1 VEEARAQRSQG
12 LGLKESVRAAGGV
25 PVRRRGDGELEVL
38 LVHRP
43 KYSDWTF
50 PKGKVKD
57 GERDEVAAVR
67 EVEEETGLRC
77 GLGPELA
84 STHYTDPKLRQKTV
98 RYWAME
104 SCSGRFEPGDEVDEV
119 AWLTPN
125 AAARQLSYERDR
137 DVLRSLAEAR

>member
-1 VEEARAQRSQG
+1 
-12 LGLKESVRAAGGV
+12 VRAAGGI
-25 PVRRRGDGELEVL
+25 PVRRRGDGEIEVL

-43 KYSDWTF
+43 KYADWTF

-84 STHYTDPKLRQKTV
+84 STEYTDPRLRRKTV

-119 AWLTPN
+119 AWLTAT
-125 AAARQLSYERDR
+125 AAAERLSYDRDR
-137 DVLRSLAEAR
+137 DVLRSLVAAR

>member
-1 VEEARAQRSQG
+1 M
-12 LGLKESVRAAGGV
+12 
-25 PVRRRGDGELEVL
+25 
-38 LVHRP
+38 HRP

-67 EVEEETGLRC
+67 EVEEETGLKC

-84 STHYTDPKLRQKTV
+84 STEYTDSKLRKKTV
-98 RYWAME
+98 RYWLME
-104 SCSGRFEPGDEVDEV
+104 SCSGRFEPGDEVDAV
-119 AWLTPN
+119 MWLTLAA
-125 AAARQLSYERDR
+125 AAARLSYERDR

>member
-1 VEEARAQRSQG
+1 
-12 LGLKESVRAAGGV
+12 V

-43 KYSDWTF
+43 RYSDWTF

-77 GLGPELA
+77 GLGRELA
-84 STHYTDPKLRQKTV
+84 STQYTDPKLRRKIV
-98 RYWAME
+98 RYWLME
-104 SCSGRFEPGDEVDEV
+104 SCSGNFEPGDEVDRV
-119 AWLTPN
+119 AWLTPR
-125 AAARQLSYERDR
+125 AAADRLTYDRDR
-137 DVLRSLAEAR
+137 EVLRSLTEET

>member
-1 VEEARAQRSQG
+1 M
-12 LGLKESVRAAGGV
+12 
-25 PVRRRGDGELEVL
+25 RRRGDGELEVL

-57 GERDEVAAVR
+57 GEREEAAAVR

-84 STHYTDPKLRQKTV
+84 PTEYTDPKLRKKTV
-98 RYWAME
+98 RYWLME
-104 SCSGRFEPGDEVDEV
+104 SCSGRFEPGDEVDQI
-119 AWLTPN
+119 AWLTPRV
-125 AAARQLSYERDR
+125 AAERLSYARDR
-137 DVLRSLAEAR
+137 DVLRSIEEAR

>member
-1 VEEARAQRSQG
+1 
-12 LGLKESVRAAGGV
+12 VRAAGGI
-25 PVRRRGDGELEVL
+25 PVRRRGDGEIEVL

-43 KYSDWTF
+43 KYADWTF

-84 STHYTDPKLRQKTV
+84 STRYTDPRLRKKTV

-119 AWLTPN
+119 AWLTL
-125 AAARQLSYERDR
+125 AAAAERLSYERDR
-137 DVLRSLAEAR
+137 DVLRSLVATR